1 MKLLK
6 TTTVVLC
13 MSVSA
18 CSYFHKE
25 SDVTAAKEPVPLA
38 KTKVE
43 SQSNVDAQAKTEDG
57 HWWWP
62 FGKGD
67 KTVTEAKVQAK
78 VPEITVSKEW
88 LDQHEKTIREAIS
101 GSKMQMERREDGLVL
116 IANVDD
122 SFNPDRAE
130 MLLPSMLG
138 PLGRTAKLVSKDDE
152 SAVIVLGHTD
162 STGTKPIN
170 DQLSLGRAKAVASI
184 FRLSGLG
191 GSRLVVRG
199 LSDTQPRA
207 ANDNAEGRA
216 QNRRV
221 EVLIQPRTVVLASL
235 QSQR

>member
-25 SDVTAAKEPVPLA
+25 SDVATAKEPVPQA
-38 KTKVE
+38 KVE
-43 SQSNVDAQAKTEDG
+43 TQKTETQAKADSG

-62 FGKGD
+62 FGKSD
-67 KTVTEAKVQAK
+67 KTVTEAKAQAK
-78 VPEITVSKEW
+78 AQEITVSKDW
-88 LDQHEKTIREAIS
+88 LDQHEKTIREAIA
-101 GSKMQMERREDGLVL
+101 GSKMQMERREDGLLL

-138 PLGRTAKLVSKDDE
+138 PLGRTAKLVFKDDQ

-162 STGTKPIN
+162 STGSKAVN

-184 FRLSGLG
+184 FRLSGLNG
-191 GSRLVVRG
+191 NRLVVRG

-221 EVLIQPRTVVLASL
+221 EVLIQPRTLVLASL
-235 QSQR
+235 QSKR

>member
-6 TTTVVLC
+6 TTTVILC

-18 CSYFHKE
+18 CSYFPKSGE
-25 SDVTAAKEPVPLA
+25 TAAQAPEPQA
-38 KTKVE
+38 KVVQQEKPE
-43 SQSNVDAQAKTEDG
+43 AQAKTEG
-57 HWWWP
+57 THWWWP

-67 KTVTEAKVQAK
+67 KTVTEAKAQAK
-78 VPEITVSKEW
+78 PQKLEVSQAW
-88 LDQHEKTIREAIS
+88 LDEHEKTIREAIA
-101 GSKMQMERREDGLVL
+101 GSKVKMERREDGLVL

-138 PLGRTAKLVSKDDE
+138 PLGRTAKLVFKDDQ

-162 STGTKPIN
+162 STGTKAVN

-191 GSRLVVRG
+191 GNRLVVRG

-207 ANDNAEGRA
+207 ANDSSEGRA
-216 QNRRV
+216 LNRRV
-221 EVLIQPRTVVLASL
+221 EVLIQPRSMVLASL
-235 QSQR
+235 QSMR